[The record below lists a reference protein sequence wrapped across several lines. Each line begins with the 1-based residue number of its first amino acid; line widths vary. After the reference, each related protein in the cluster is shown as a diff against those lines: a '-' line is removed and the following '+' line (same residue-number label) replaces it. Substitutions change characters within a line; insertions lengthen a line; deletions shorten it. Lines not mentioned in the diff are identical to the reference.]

1 MQARVG
7 KSVENAGM
15 ALSFSDIAQAA
26 RGLGL
31 DPCIIKAVVEVE
43 SGGSG
48 FLPDGRTKILFE
60 GHVFWKELQRR
71 GIDPAPLASKYP
83 NVIYPKWDRSRYKGG
98 AAEWER
104 LHIAASVNKDA
115 ALCSASWGLFQIMG
129 FNHRACGF
137 GSVQAFVDAQGE
149 SEAKQLESF
158 CAFMR
163 SEGLV
168 LFLTGLDWAGFAR
181 RYNGPGY
188 AANQYDVKMRKAY
201 ERCKAAGV

>member
-1 MQARVG
+1 
-7 KSVENAGM
+7 M
-15 ALSFSDIAQAA
+15 ALSFSDIRKAA
-26 RGLGL
+26 ELIGVE
-31 DPCIIKAVVEVE
+31 PCAVQAVVDVE

-60 GHVFWKELQRR
+60 GHVFWKELQKR

-83 NVIYPKWDRSRYKGG
+83 NVIYPKWDRSQYKGG

-104 LHIAASVNKDA
+104 LNTAALVNKEA
-115 ALCSASWGLFQIMG
+115 ALCSASYGLFQIMG
-129 FNHRACGF
+129 FNHRAAGF
-137 GSVQAFVDAQGE
+137 DSVQAFVDAQKE
-149 SEAKQLESF
+149 SEAMQLQSF

-168 LFLTGLDWAGFAR
+168 LFLLGQDWAGFAR

-188 AANQYDVKMRKAY
+188 AANQYDVKLRRAY
-201 ERCKAAGV
+201 ERCKSTS